1 MGFAPAVVR
10 AMTFWEFDHAFT
22 RWASANGNGEV
33 KTDPTPDEIAGVEAM
48 MASAPD
54 VITG

>member
-10 AMTFWEFDHAFT
+10 DMTFWEFDHAFT

-54 VITG
+54 VLTG